1 MTAARH
7 NAYLHVRSIKYTHDP
22 TMDLA
27 ALTLREFYEQ
37 HFCRSFLIDARP
49 KTFEA
54 YTDALNKWDA
64 CHRETPL
71 HQIDSLALASFK
83 ADLAASTCQR
93 TQRPLAKATVNKHLR
108 HVQALLNKAG
118 PPGPNNRD
126 ALGLVE
132 RVAWTKPLRQ
142 IKRRPRIIPPEHL
155 QALYA
160 ACERATLPKLSPPGP
175 QNWWRAFLVTAYN
188 IGSRR
193 TAILRL
199 RQNSIDWHAQQ
210 ITLDAG
216 DDKCGEERTKPL
228 NTTVLRHLLTLRHPQ
243 RIELFPWPYGW
254 TAFYKQ
260 WHALCDAAGIERPH
274 YVPHDLKRTCVST
287 MLDVAEAF
295 TVQQMADHAS
305 IATTQLY
312 ANRSEKLR
320 PAAEAMP
327 QPWERQLDLFD
338 RKEA

>member
-1 MTAARH
+1 
-7 NAYLHVRSIKYTHDP
+7 
-22 TMDLA
+22 MDLA

-83 ADLAASTCQR
+83 ADLAESTCQR

-108 HVQALLNKAG
+108 HVQAILNKAG

-142 IKRRPRIIPPEHL
+142 IKRRPRIIPPQHL

-160 ACERATLPKLSPPGP
+160 ASSQARLPQLDDFDAGD
-175 QNWWRAFLVTAYN
+175 WWRAFLVVAYN

-199 RQNSIDWHAQQ
+199 TQKSIDWQRQ
-210 ITLDAG
+210 EIDLDG
-216 DDKCGEERTKPL
+216 DVDKCWEDRAKPL
-228 NTTVLRHLLTLRHPQ
+228 NTTVLRHLLKLRSDRP
-243 RIELFPWPYGW
+243 ELFPWPYGW
-254 TAFYKQ
+254 TAFYTQ
-260 WHALCDAAGIERPH
+260 WHALNDAAGIERPH

-295 TVQQMADHAS
+295 TVQRMADHAS

-312 ANRSEKLR
+312 ANRTHQLR
-320 PAAEAMP
+320 PAAEKMP
-327 QPWERQLDLFD
+327 QPWENQLELFD
-338 RKEA
+338 RKEEA